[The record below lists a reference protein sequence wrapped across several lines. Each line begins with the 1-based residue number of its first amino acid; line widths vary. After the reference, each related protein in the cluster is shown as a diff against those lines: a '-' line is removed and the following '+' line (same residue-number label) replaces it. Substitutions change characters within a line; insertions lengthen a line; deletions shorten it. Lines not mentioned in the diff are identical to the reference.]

1 MGSSIIN
8 TSNGHATGV
17 LKLARGGAGV
27 LLDSAQSFRPGPED
41 PTIPQRLVRQF
52 GLTDGCTVTGPVRRE
67 KRRLELQ
74 HVDTICGMPPE
85 TFRRRTPFAELV
97 ALDPTE
103 RINLSAAG
111 DPAMRIIDLIAP
123 VGKGTRGLIVSPPK
137 AGKTLLLEAM
147 ANGIRAANPEVR
159 VLMLLIDERPEEVT
173 HIRRSVDAEVL
184 ARTNDQSPQEQV
196 ELVEMVLNMV
206 RVELECG
213 RDIAILV
220 DSLTRIGR
228 AFNIKGSGT
237 RRTMSGGMEAG
248 ALEVPR
254 RLFGLAR
261 NIEHGGSV
269 TILATALVDTGSQ
282 MDQLIFQE
290 FKGTG
295 NSEVILDR
303 KLAEQRIFP
312 AINILESGTRKEELL
327 YGPDEIAKIALI
339 RRGLA
344 DRNYK
349 EATEK
354 MLDLIKKHPT
364 NEALLAS
371 IPKV

>member
-1 MGSSIIN
+1 LKLSRDGS
-8 TSNGHATGV
+8 GV
-17 LKLARGGAGV
+17 LRDA
-27 LLDSAQSFRPGPED
+27 AQSFRPGPDD
-41 PTIPQRLVRQF
+41 PVVPQRLVRQYALPE
-52 GLTDGCTVTGPVRRE
+52 GATVTATVKRG
-67 KRRLELQ
+67 KRRLE
-74 HVDTICGMPPE
+74 VDQVEQVSGLSPE
-85 TFRRRTPFAELV
+85 AFRRRTPFADLV
-97 ALDPTE
+97 ALDPAE
-103 RINLSAAG
+103 RIHLSVTG
-111 DPAMRIIDLIAP
+111 DPSMRIIDLIAP

-147 ANGIRAANPEVR
+147 ANSIRTANPEVR
-159 VLMLLIDERPEEVT
+159 VIMLLIDERPEEVT

-196 ELVEMVLNMV
+196 ELVELVLAMV

-213 RDIAILV
+213 RDVALLV

-295 NSEVILDR
+295 NSEVVLDR
-303 KLAEQRIFP
+303 KLADLRIFP
-312 AINILESGTRKEELL
+312 AINILESGTRKDERL
-327 YGPDEIAKIALI
+327 YSPEEIAKIALI

-344 DRNYK
+344 DRNFK
-349 EATEK
+349 DATEK
-354 MLDLIKKHPT
+354 MLELIKKHAT
-364 NEALLAS
+364 NEALLES
-371 IPKV
+371 IPSV

>member
-1 MGSSIIN
+1 
-8 TSNGHATGV
+8 V
-17 LKLARGGAGV
+17 LKLARGGAGQ
-27 LLDSAQSFRPGPED
+27 LLDLAQSLRPGPDD
-41 PTIPQRLVRQF
+41 PVVPQRLVRQF
-52 GLTDGCTVTGPVRRE
+52 ALPEGCTVTGPVKRE
-67 KRRLELQ
+67 KRRVELQ
-74 HVDTICGMPPE
+74 NVDSVCGMAPE
-85 TFRRRTPFAELV
+85 AFRRRTPFSDLV
-97 ALDPTE
+97 ALDPAE
-103 RINLSAAG
+103 RIRLSVTG
-111 DPAMRIIDLIAP
+111 DPSMRIIDLIAP

-147 ANGIRAANPEVR
+147 ANSIRAANPEVR

-196 ELVEMVLNMV
+196 ELVEMVLAMV

-261 NIEHGGSV
+261 NIENGGSV

-303 KLAEQRIFP
+303 KLAELRIFP
-312 AINILESGTRKEELL
+312 AINILESGTRKEERL
-327 YGPDEIAKIALI
+327 YSAEEIAKIALI

-344 DRNYK
+344 DRNFK
-349 EATEK
+349 DATEK
-354 MLDLIKKHPT
+354 MLELIKKHAT
-364 NEALLAS
+364 NEALLNS
-371 IPKV
+371 IPAV